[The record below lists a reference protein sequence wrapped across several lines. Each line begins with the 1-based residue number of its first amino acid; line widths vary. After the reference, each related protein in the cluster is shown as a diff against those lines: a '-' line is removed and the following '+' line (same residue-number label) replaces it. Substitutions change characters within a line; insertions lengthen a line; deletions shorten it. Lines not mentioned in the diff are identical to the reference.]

1 LSSYVPS
8 FKIRSLLGYKL
19 PLAALAAGVVAMAPL
34 LPDWPPTDY
43 QRPVEAPVV
52 DTFRP
57 PVHVGAPGNR
67 GLEYDTMPG
76 TPVRAAKA
84 GTVTFAGPVGG
95 SWAVTILHDDR
106 LRTSYSFLAAAA
118 VVAGES
124 VAVGQVVGITG
135 GSFHFGARVG
145 DDYVDPAALF
155 GPVGSRARLVP
166 SVRAPYTRATLS
178 LPPGTS
184 LDWLA
189 SE

>member
-1 LSSYVPS
+1 LSSYRS
-8 FKIRSLLGYKL
+8 AFSSRSLPGYKL
-19 PLAALAAGVVAMAPL
+19 LLAALAVSVVAMAPL
-34 LPDWPPTDY
+34 LPDWPPSDY

-52 DTFRP
+52 DSFRP

-67 GLEYDTMPG
+67 GLEYDTTPG

-95 SWAVTILHDDR
+95 SWAVTILHVDG
-106 LRTSYSFLAAAA
+106 LRTSYSFLAATA
-118 VVAGES
+118 VAAGES
-124 VAVGQVVGITG
+124 VTVGQVIGLTG

-145 DDYVDPAALF
+145 DHYVDPASLF
-155 GPVGSRARLVP
+155 GPVRSRARLVS
-166 SVRAPYTRATLS
+166 SVQEPDTHPASS

-184 LDWLA
+184 LEWLL